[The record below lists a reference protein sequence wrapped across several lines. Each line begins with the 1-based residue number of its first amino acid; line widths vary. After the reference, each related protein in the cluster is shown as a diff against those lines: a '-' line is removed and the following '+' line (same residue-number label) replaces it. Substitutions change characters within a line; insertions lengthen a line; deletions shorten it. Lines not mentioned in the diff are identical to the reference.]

1 MERLR
6 IIYNTLTLLYK
17 EGDLTKEAY
26 LRRKKEMI
34 NELTTFRDQS
44 KKRILNLDSF
54 ILILENENA
63 I

>member
-6 IIYNTLTLLYK
+6 IIYNTLNLLYK

-34 NELTTFRDQS
+34 NELTTFREQS

-54 ILILENENA
+54 ILILESDEGK
-63 I
+63 